1 MTDEWDA
8 GIDDGAE
15 GPGAKQGGS
24 KGGGTGGKGA
34 CGGVNGSRADA
45 SLMCV
50 RLSEMEWFVY
60 VVNLGGRG
68 GKQGSKRGGKGGKA
82 G

>member
-1 MTDEWDA
+1 MCACKNAGGRQTKRQRSSRADEDGGGMTMTDEWDA

-34 CGGVNGSRADA
+34 CGGVNG
-45 SLMCV
+45 V
-50 RLSEMEWFVY
+50 
-60 VVNLGGRG
+60 
-68 GKQGSKRGGKGGKA
+68 QG
-82 G
+82 

>member
-1 MTDEWDA
+1 M
-8 GIDDGAE
+8 
-15 GPGAKQGGS
+15 
-24 KGGGTGGKGA
+24 
-34 CGGVNGSRADA
+34 GSRADA